1 MELRENSGDQGKR
14 GSDPRH
20 QRLVWVNMVKLT
32 MLARV
37 ADGLPLAEGLDSDR
51 QQDLEQYKQQA
62 KTLFKKLSQGP
73 PPPSRMSYESGAF
86 FLHYL
91 IEDGVCYLTLCDRG
105 YPKKLAYQYLE
116 DLCKEFAAANG
127 GQVETVARPY
137 AFIKFDTVIQ
147 RTKKLY
153 QDTRTQ
159 RNLNKLNEDLH
170 DIQSVMT
177 RNINDILGQGEKL
190 DHVSN
195 MSQNLASETRKYSAK
210 AKDLAFQ
217 ALIQKYMPFVV
228 VGGLLLVFLFFRYYV
243 FGR

>member
-20 QRLVWVNMVKLT
+20 QRLVLVNMVKLT

-91 IEDGVCYLTLCDRG
+91 IEGGVCYLTLCDRG

-116 DLCKEFAAANG
+116 DLCKEFGAQNG
-127 GQVETVARPY
+127 GQVETGIRNPAVWLPASDALQFRLQSAGTGNDPGFLREWPGTRGFWY
-137 AFIKFDTVIQ
+137 AAPGCP
-147 RTKKLY
+147 RA
-153 QDTRTQ
+153 
-159 RNLNKLNEDLH
+159 N
-170 DIQSVMT
+170 
-177 RNINDILGQGEKL
+177 
-190 DHVSN
+190 
-195 MSQNLASETRKYSAK
+195 
-210 AKDLAFQ
+210 
-217 ALIQKYMPFVV
+217 
-228 VGGLLLVFLFFRYYV
+228 
-243 FGR
+243 

>member
-1 MELRENSGDQGKR
+1 M
-14 GSDPRH
+14 
-20 QRLVWVNMVKLT
+20 KLT

-37 ADGLPLAEGLDSDR
+37 ADGLPLAEGLDSER

-116 DLCKEFAAANG
+116 DLCKEFAAASG

-153 QDTRTQ
+153 QDTPT
-159 RNLNKLNEDLH
+159 
-170 DIQSVMT
+170 
-177 RNINDILGQGEKL
+177 
-190 DHVSN
+190 
-195 MSQNLASETRKYSAK
+195 LA
-210 AKDLAFQ
+210 
-217 ALIQKYMPFVV
+217 
-228 VGGLLLVFLFFRYYV
+228 
-243 FGR
+243 